1 MKNLQLTSTIHRQQ
15 PIVKANF
22 AYDREVIAL
31 IKSQKGV
38 RWSQTLQSWYFPKKE
53 FQLKSFYQTMKGKVY
68 VDYSK
73 LKPTPTNTDTNTNKT
88 VSKIQKPNIQL
99 PPSYHEQLGEEVN
112 YRIDEDPDQLG
123 VDIPEVLTVFLEQDA
138 DSKAIFNKLT
148 DGKKRSL
155 IYSFVKLKD
164 IDKQVRNI
172 IDFLAKERQ
181 KMK

>member
-1 MKNLQLTSTIHRQQ
+1 MKTYQGIETLRQLEKRKGGYYYLKLDSGIINNFSKKRATRMICTLDDQVSYRCGLNHLGDGNFYV
-15 PIVKANF
+15 IVAGKYLEELN
-22 AYDREVIAL
+22 
-31 IKSQKGV
+31 
-38 RWSQTLQSWYFPKKE
+38 KE
-53 FQLKSFYQTMKGKVY
+53 
-68 VDYSK
+68 
-73 LKPTPTNTDTNTNKT
+73 
-88 VSKIQKPNIQL
+88 
-99 PPSYHEQLGEEVN
+99 LGEEVN

-123 VDIPEVLTVFLEQDA
+123 VDIPEVLTVFLEQDS
-138 DSKAIFNKLT
+138 DSKAISNKLT